1 MNGDS
6 PRDTSSGS
14 STPRKS
20 TSKHSTVIGEVSDT
34 SYGPR
39 HISLLGDLKSKNART
54 MFKAYV
60 DRITSAQPYAKDER
74 SAIWFKRI
82 RGRRRTIIYKK
93 LERVDPEGLKK
104 LKAKLRMLNK
114 RKKLQKKHK
123 FVPTEK
129 DMRGMEVLVEQEKL
143 NTPSASVLRY
153 VPAGG
158 IQKALSLVR
167 AAGYT
172 PDETAAIFNMKP
184 EDVNAIATPE
194 SVKAA
199 KREVPEAVRL
209 AADGYVLRDLL
220 KGKVDTN
227 TEIADRISARRTKL
241 ILDASA
247 EGRAIRGED
256 KALEEKREK
265 ELSERFGVDRK
276 KGEVIEIKEEK

>member
-1 MNGDS
+1 
-6 PRDTSSGS
+6 
-14 STPRKS
+14 
-20 TSKHSTVIGEVSDT
+20 
-34 SYGPR
+34 
-39 HISLLGDLKSKNART
+39 

-93 LERVDPEGLKK
+93 LERVDPEGLRK